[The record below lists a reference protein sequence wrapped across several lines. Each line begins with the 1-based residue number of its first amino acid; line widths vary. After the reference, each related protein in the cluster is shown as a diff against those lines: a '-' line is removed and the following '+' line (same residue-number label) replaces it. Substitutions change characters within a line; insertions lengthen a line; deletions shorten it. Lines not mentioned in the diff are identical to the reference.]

1 MSYVTTF
8 LYFITYAFLGWIC
21 ESAYKS
27 IFRKKIINSG
37 FLNGPLCP
45 IYGFGAMLIIYLL
58 TPIQH
63 NPILVF
69 ILGVLSTSILEYFTS
84 WLLEVLFHMSWWD
97 YSKHKFNIHGRVCLL
112 NATMFGIMSLF
123 VMYIVHP
130 FTESIINKIDMN
142 VQVIIAGLL
151 LVMVI
156 IDLVVSTISVM
167 NMNKSL
173 QRIHDY
179 LHYIFE
185 NVDSIPEKIKNDNEV
200 IIQRLIKKREQM
212 KKAFPNI
219 EHKRFDVSVKS
230 LNEIIVKTKENIKN
244 KFDN

>member
-27 IFRKKIINSG
+27 IFRKKMINSG

-58 TPIQH
+58 TPIQN
-63 NPILVF
+63 NPVLVF
-69 ILGVLSTSILEYFTS
+69 LLGVVSTSILEYFTS

-97 YSKHKFNIHGRVCLL
+97 YSKHKFNINGRVCLL
-112 NATMFGIMSLF
+112 NATMFGMMSLF

-130 FTESIINKIDMN
+130 FTESIISKIDIN
-142 VQVIIAGLL
+142 VQTIIAGLL
-151 LVMVI
+151 LVMIV
-156 IDLVVSTISVM
+156 IDLVVSTVSVL

-179 LHYIFE
+179 LHSIFE
-185 NVDSIPEKIKNDNEV
+185 NVDGITDKISKENE
-200 IIQRLIKKREQM
+200 IIIKRLIKKREQM

-219 EHKRFDVSVKS
+219 KHDRFDISIKS
-230 LNEIIVKTKENIKN
+230 LNEIIIKTKNNLK
-244 KFDN
+244 K

>member
-1 MSYVTTF
+1 
-8 LYFITYAFLGWIC
+8 
-21 ESAYKS
+21 
-27 IFRKKIINSG
+27 
-37 FLNGPLCP
+37 
-45 IYGFGAMLIIYLL
+45 
-58 TPIQH
+58 
-63 NPILVF
+63 
-69 ILGVLSTSILEYFTS
+69 
-84 WLLEVLFHMSWWD
+84 MSWWD

-130 FTESIINKIDMN
+130 FTESIIDQIDMN

-151 LVMVI
+151 LVLVV
-156 IDLVVSTISVM
+156 IDLIVSTISVM

-179 LHYIFE
+179 LHSIFE
-185 NVDSIPEKIKNDNEV
+185 NVDGISEKISKENEV

-219 EHKRFDVSVKS
+219 EHKRFDISVKS